1 MRQLKLVFVFLVMLG
16 TALPSHALSS
26 AWPIKHGFFNI
37 GLLTDY
43 IGALLEYAVSAAGE
57 KLKKLEIDASAGSD
71 QLEKNI
77 GMQQDRGHCG
87 RSATGNT
94 GCDLT
99 TEEEGAAM
107 AEEAEKAAMD
117 VPDSAIKLIED
128 KEKVSLE
135 SVQTEIAKI
144 AFAQDGAEANKDCK
158 CADGTADQCDPIE
171 CAKARQNEEL
181 ATATSSAIAEADAFF
196 GQMDTEYKELNELVS
211 SLNGM
216 TTLREFI
223 AGMGDLSV
231 YASQRVPTIILLQSK
246 DLTAQSYRNL
256 ATEGTE
262 EVELSEEITGGSD
275 DDKK

>member
-1 MRQLKLVFVFLVMLG
+1 MRQLKVVFAFLVMLG
-16 TALPSHALSS
+16 TALPSHAQSS

-43 IGALLEYAVSAAGE
+43 IGALLEYAVAAAGE
-57 KLKKLEIDASAGSD
+57 KLKTLEIDASAGSD
-71 QLEKNI
+71 KLEKNI
-77 GMQQDRGHCG
+77 GAQQDRGHCG

-107 AEEAEKAAMD
+107 REEAEKMAMD

-128 KEKVSLE
+128 KEKVSLPA
-135 SVQTEIAKI
+135 VQEEIAKI
-144 AFAQDGAEANKDCK
+144 AFAQDGADLNKDCK
-158 CADGTADQCDPIE
+158 CATGTADQCDPIE

-181 ATATSSAIAEADAFF
+181 AIATTSAAAEADAFF
-196 GQMDTEYKELNELVS
+196 ANMDAEYKDLNNLVS

-231 YASQRVPTIILLQSK
+231 YASQRVPTIMLMYSK

-256 ATEGTE
+256 TTEGTE
-262 EVELSEEITGGSD
+262 EVELRDRKSVV
-275 DDKK
+275 